1 MSRDQQLHRLPMIV
15 SAVIALVLSVLP
27 LPHWGEVGR
36 PDFLVIVVLYWA
48 IMSPRAGGLLL
59 AFIAGLALDAAK
71 GVVLGQHALAL
82 TLATA
87 IAINL
92 HLRIRVFPI
101 LHQALTIF
109 MLLVIYQFVLYWI
122 DGASGHPVTTMWRW
136 LPAFTG
142 AALWPVFAGLLGIAY
157 QRT

>member
-1 MSRDQQLHRLPMIV
+1 MSRDMALHRLPMIV
-15 SAVIALVLSVLP
+15 SAVLALILSVLP
-27 LPHWGEVGR
+27 LPHWLAVGR
-36 PDFLVIVVLYWA
+36 PDFLVIVVLYWS
-48 IMSPRAGGLLL
+48 IMSPRVGGLLL
-59 AFIAGLALDAAK
+59 AFLAGIALDAFK

-82 TLATA
+82 TLVTA
-87 IAINL
+87 IAIKM

-101 LHQALTIF
+101 LHQALTVF

-122 DGASGHPVTTMWRW
+122 DGASGHPVTTAWRW